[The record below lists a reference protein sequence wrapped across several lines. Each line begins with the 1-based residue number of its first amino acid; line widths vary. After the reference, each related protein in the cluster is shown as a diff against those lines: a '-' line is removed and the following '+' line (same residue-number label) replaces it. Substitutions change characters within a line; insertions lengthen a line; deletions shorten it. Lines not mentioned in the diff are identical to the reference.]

1 MSGLG
6 TVWKKI
12 LPASVYDSIKAVL
25 TYRPNDP
32 LNLWQQVPQM
42 QKQVNI
48 ERIKGYRYPAPGSRE
63 GASVPIRES
72 EDDIYDVKQYSR
84 DPRNVPD
91 EEQLFVNTSK
101 KTVLLEPSA
110 IQKVGSPGANIPA
123 VKQYDPSGLRA
134 SMTATWKELDIAI
147 AKNATPNH
155 FPRPDWETPE
165 GMAAIIKDAE
175 TKGIPITMGKRHVMK
190 ASSNYNNERW

>member
-12 LPASVYDSIKAVL
+12 LPASVYDSIRAVL
-25 TYRPNDP
+25 SYRPNDP

-42 QKQVNI
+42 HKQTNI
-48 ERIKGYRYPAPGSRE
+48 DRIKGYRYPAPGSRE

-72 EDDIYDVKQYSR
+72 EDDIYDTKQYTR
-84 DPRNVPD
+84 DPRNVPQ

-101 KTVLLEPSA
+101 KTVLLEPST
-110 IQKVGSPGANIPA
+110 IFKVGSPGSNIPA

-134 SMTATWKELDIAI
+134 SMTASWKEMDLAI

-155 FPRPDWETPE
+155 FPRPEWETPE
-165 GMAAIIKDAE
+165 GVAALIKEAE
-175 TKGIPITMGKRHVMK
+175 EKGIPITMGRRHVMK
-190 ASSNYNNERW
+190 ASSNYNEERW